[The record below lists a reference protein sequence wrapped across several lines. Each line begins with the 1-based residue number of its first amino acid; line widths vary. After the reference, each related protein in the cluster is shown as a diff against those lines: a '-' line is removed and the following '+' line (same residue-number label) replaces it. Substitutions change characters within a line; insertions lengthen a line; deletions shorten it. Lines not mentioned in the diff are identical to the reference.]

1 MDKKER
7 IAIIG
12 AGFGGLSAA
21 ALLAKEG
28 YNITIYEKNDRPG
41 GRARV
46 FKEKGFKFDMGPS
59 WYLMP
64 DVFETFFGEF
74 DKSPSDYFELV
85 RLNPAYK
92 MIFGKG
98 DEITIS
104 SNLEENFK
112 LFDQIEN
119 NGAEKMRKYLKLAKF
134 QYEVSINEIL
144 YKNINSIFTLM
155 RPKLL
160 VKGLKLNIFSN
171 LKSKIDK
178 IFESERMKKILL
190 YSVVF
195 LGGDPK
201 NTPAIY
207 SLMSHVDFN
216 MGVWYPKGGIGVVV
230 EALVKLSEKYGAQ
243 IEYNKEINQILV
255 ENKTVKGVKIGDQ
268 EIYYDR
274 VIVNADYHHVESI
287 LLEEKYRSY
296 NKKYWDKKIIA
307 PSAYLIYLGLNT
319 KIPEIEH
326 HTLVLDNDWENHF
339 REIFEE
345 PGWPKNP
352 SYYVCNPSKTD
363 DTVAPPNKEN
373 LFILVPVAPGLKD
386 SDEIRNMYFDKMI
399 THLEDLTNRKI
410 REEIEV
416 KRIFS
421 HRDFIKDYNAYKG
434 TALGLSHTLFQ
445 SVMFRPKHKSKK
457 IKNLYYTGQ
466 YNHPGIGVPMV
477 LISSTIVRDLI
488 KKDRKRSKN

>member
-28 YNITIYEKNDRPG
+28 YKITIYEKNDRPG

-119 NGAEKMRKYLKLAKF
+119 NGAEKMKKYLKLAKF

-155 RPKLL
+155 RPNLL

-230 EALVKLSEKYGAQ
+230 EALVKLNEKYGAQ

-268 EIYYDR
+268 EI
-274 VIVNADYHHVESI
+274 
-287 LLEEKYRSY
+287 
-296 NKKYWDKKIIA
+296 
-307 PSAYLIYLGLNT
+307 
-319 KIPEIEH
+319 
-326 HTLVLDNDWENHF
+326 
-339 REIFEE
+339 
-345 PGWPKNP
+345 
-352 SYYVCNPSKTD
+352 
-363 DTVAPPNKEN
+363 
-373 LFILVPVAPGLKD
+373 
-386 SDEIRNMYFDKMI
+386 
-399 THLEDLTNRKI
+399 
-410 REEIEV
+410 
-416 KRIFS
+416 
-421 HRDFIKDYNAYKG
+421 
-434 TALGLSHTLFQ
+434 
-445 SVMFRPKHKSKK
+445 
-457 IKNLYYTGQ
+457 
-466 YNHPGIGVPMV
+466 
-477 LISSTIVRDLI
+477 
-488 KKDRKRSKN
+488 